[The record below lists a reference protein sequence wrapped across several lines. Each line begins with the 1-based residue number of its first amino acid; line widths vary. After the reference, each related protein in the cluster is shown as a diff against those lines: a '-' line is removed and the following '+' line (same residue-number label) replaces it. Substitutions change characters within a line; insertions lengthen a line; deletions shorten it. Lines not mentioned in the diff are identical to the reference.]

1 MFYWWNNN
9 SFLYLNDRL
18 EYYIIIII
26 MKRTI
31 DWKKVF
37 TRENLMDFLLITI
50 GCLIQAVGMIVF
62 MVPANLITGGISGLA
77 QVLNHYTGWPIGIMV
92 FLGNLPILLIGWRYL
107 GRFRFA
113 LRTIYAVVIFSV
125 FTDILNIVFHDPVLT
140 NDVFLNTIFGAVI
153 LGIGFGM
160 VYRGGGTSGG
170 SDIIGRIFNHRMGI
184 PLTLSY
190 MLTDSLS
197 ILLGAVAFGWEL
209 ALYGLI
215 SVYVSGVAAEMVSE
229 GSGLFRDVMIISS
242 KPEAIA
248 RAIIEQMEHSVT
260 FLNGVGGYTGEQK
273 RVIYAVINRSEV
285 NQLKRI
291 VTENDPAAFM
301 VVGQSNEVLGEGFQ
315 TYRTLD

>member
-1 MFYWWNNN
+1 M
-9 SFLYLNDRL
+9 
-18 EYYIIIII
+18 
-26 MKRTI
+26 
-31 DWKKVF
+31 F
-37 TRENLMDFLLITI
+37 TRENITDFLLITL
-50 GCLIQAVGMIVF
+50 GCLIQAVGMVVF

-77 QVLNHYTGWPIGIMV
+77 QVVNHYTGWPIGIMV
-92 FLGNLPILLIGWRYL
+92 FLGNFPILLIGWRYL
-107 GRFRFA
+107 GRLRFA

-125 FTDILNIVFHDPVLT
+125 FTDILNLVFPDPVLT
-140 NDVFLNTIFGAVI
+140 KDVFLNTIFGAVI

-170 SDIIGRIFNHRMGI
+170 SDIIGRIFNRRLGI

-242 KPEAIA
+242 EPDAIA

-260 FLNGVGGYTGEQK
+260 FLNGIGGFTGAEK

-315 TYRTLD
+315 TYRMLD

>member
-1 MFYWWNNN
+1 M
-9 SFLYLNDRL
+9 
-18 EYYIIIII
+18 E
-26 MKRTI
+26 RTI

-37 TRENLMDFLLITI
+37 TCENITDFLLITL
-50 GCLIQAVGMIVF
+50 GCLIQAVGMVVF

-77 QVLNHYTGWPIGIMV
+77 QVVNHYTGWPIGIMV

-125 FTDILNIVFHDPVLT
+125 FTDILNMVFLDPVLT
-140 NDVFLNTIFGAVI
+140 KDVFLNTIFGAVI

-170 SDIIGRIFNHRMGI
+170 SDIIGRIFNHRLGI

-242 KPEAIA
+242 RPDAIA
-248 RAIIEQMEHSVT
+248 RAVIEQMEHSVT
-260 FLNGVGGYTGEQK
+260 FLNGVGGYTGAEK

-315 TYRTLD
+315 TYRMLD